1 MKRIAGCLL
10 APLLAFQF
18 ANAEDADARKRAGLD
33 FFEAKIR
40 PVLVER
46 CYSCH
51 STKAAT
57 ENKLKG
63 GLLLDSRD
71 GARRGGDTGP
81 AVVPGD
87 VDKSLL
93 IETLGYESS
102 IQMPPDGKLPEA
114 IVTDFVK
121 WIKIG
126 APDPRDGT
134 ATVPK
139 KEIDIE
145 AGRQLWSF
153 QPLEPTAPPAVDHAA
168 WVRTPI
174 DRFIR
179 KRQEEAGIAPNGVA
193 DLQTLIRRAHYD
205 LIGLPP
211 TPEDVTNFVAAAQ
224 QDFQSAY
231 DALVDRLLAS
241 EHFGERWARHWLD
254 IARFA
259 ESNGYAFDKDRPNA
273 FRYRDFVIRA
283 FNDDMPYDRFVRLQ
297 LAGDL
302 LADLNVKTA
311 AEARQA
317 TNLVAAT
324 GFLVAGPF
332 TTQQTQKERERSRY
346 QQLDDMVHTLGTS
359 LLGLTLG
366 CSRCHSHK
374 YDPLPMYDYYRLA
387 SCFADVGFS
396 NTGVNSKP
404 EEHRIAQAKFNTVYS
419 PLVAARAAFEKEHL
433 PARFEAWFNTR
444 SERPASPEIQPWQH
458 VGPFGAEG
466 ADQAFD
472 TVFPPEKGVDLTA
485 AYPPGITWKE
495 QPTWKDGTVHR
506 TLTGTTAAN
515 YLFRVIETE
524 VAQEIGVSL
533 GSGDAIKLW
542 INGKE
547 ILAKK
552 IERKVAF
559 GQERIQLPL
568 QAGRNE
574 LLLKIVNF
582 EGSSG
587 FYFKSMSE
595 RPPEDVAELLAA
607 PQAEWKEPERKK
619 VLDWYKQLDPVWR
632 DLHTAVLTHAEHS
645 PKPELTLTYAA
656 KNQGETYRFG
666 DDTYK
671 VYHIRRG
678 NPDAKDKEARPGF
691 LQVLMPAD
699 QRERVWFTS
708 AGTQPSDQAGTQA
721 SGQGSAPDSPA
732 KPARIALADWL
743 TDVDDG
749 AGHLLARVI
758 VNRLWHHHFGRGIVS
773 TCSDF
778 GTRGEKPTHPQLLD
792 WLALELVR
800 GGWRLKPIHRLIVTS
815 SAYMQAG
822 GSMERAAKI
831 DPENLL
837 CWRRPP
843 RRLEAEIIR
852 DALLEVGGTLDRSMY
867 GKGSLDLKTPRRSI
881 YLTVKRSQLIRM
893 LQLFDAPDTMQGI
906 GFRQES
912 TVAPQALA
920 MLNSPM
926 VREVAT
932 RFAAEARPDSTA
944 SLTESIDRAYRIA
957 LGRSPDTDE
966 LAAMETFIHLQRE
979 SRGDG
984 VLPPRSPPG
993 DGVLPPRSPQGD
1005 EEKASELAFLDFC
1018 HLVLCMNEFVY
1029 VD

>member
-1 MKRIAGCLL
+1 MKRMGGCLV
-10 APLLAFQF
+10 AALLACQF
-18 ANAEDADARKRAGLD
+18 ASAADVTSAGADAAKRAGLD
-33 FFEAKIR
+33 FFESKIR

-51 STKAAT
+51 SAKAAT
-57 ENKLKG
+57 EKKLRG

-71 GARRGGDTGP
+71 GTRKGGDTGP

-87 VDKSLL
+87 VAKSLL
-93 IETLGYESS
+93 IETLQYESS

-114 IVTDFVK
+114 ILADFIH
-121 WIKIG
+121 WIEIG

-134 ATVPK
+134 ANPAPNNTQAE
-139 KEIDIE
+139 EIDIE

-153 QPLEPTAPPAVDHAA
+153 QPLEPTAPPEVKHAA

-174 DRFIR
+174 DHFVR
-179 KRQEEAGIAPNGVA
+179 KRQEDAGIAPNGIA
-193 DLQTLIRRAHYD
+193 DLQTLIRRVHYD
-205 LIGLPP
+205 IIGLPP
-211 TPEDVTNFVAAAQ
+211 GPEDVAKFVAAAQ
-224 QDFQSAY
+224 QDFQSTY
-231 DALVDRLLAS
+231 DALVDRLLES
-241 EHFGERWARHWLD
+241 QHFGERWARHWLD

-283 FNDDMPYDRFVRLQ
+283 FNADMPYDRFVRLQ

-302 LADLNVKTA
+302 VADVNVKTT
-311 AEARQA
+311 AESLQA
-317 TNLVAAT
+317 THLIAAT

-332 TTQQTQKERERSRY
+332 TTQQTEKERERSRY

-374 YDPLPMYDYYRLA
+374 YDPLPMHDYYRLA

-396 NTGVNSKP
+396 NTAVNAKP
-404 EEHRIAQAKFNTVYS
+404 EAHREAQAKFNTVYG
-419 PLVAARAAFEKEHL
+419 PLVAARGAFEKEHL
-433 PARFEAWFNTR
+433 GTRFEAWFE
-444 SERPASPEIQPWQH
+444 SHSQRPAPPEIQPWQH
-458 VGPFGAEG
+458 VGPFTVQGFDE
-466 ADQAFD
+466 AFD
-472 TVFPPEKGVDLTA
+472 TAFPPEAAFPEAGVDLTA
-485 AYPPGITWKE
+485 SYRGGNLKWKE
-495 QPTWKDGTVHR
+495 QKDWKDGAVHR
-506 TLTGTTAAN
+506 TLTGTKAAN

-524 VAQEIGVSL
+524 VAQEVDVSL

-542 INGKE
+542 LNGKP
-547 ILAKK
+547 IVAKK
-552 IERKVAF
+552 VKRAATAE
-559 GQERIQLPL
+559 QEHVQLQL

-574 LLLKIVNF
+574 LLLKIVNLD
-582 EGSSG
+582 GPSG

-595 RPPEDVAELLAA
+595 RPPEDVAKLLAA

-619 VLDWYKQLDPVWR
+619 VHDWFKQFDPVWR
-632 DLHTAVLTHAEHS
+632 DLQNAVAIHAQQS
-645 PKPELTLTYAA
+645 PKPELTQIYAA
-656 KNQGETYRFG
+656 RKEGETYRFG

-671 VYHIRRG
+671 VYHVLRG
-678 NPDAKDKEARPGF
+678 NPDNKEGEARPGF
-691 LQVLMPAD
+691 LQVLMPAE
-699 QRERVWFTS
+699 QRESVWFAS
-708 AGTQPSDQAGTQA
+708 AR
-721 SGQGSAPDSPA
+721 APDSPAQGASAQGASA

-743 TDVDDG
+743 TDVDSG

-815 SAYMQAG
+815 STYMQAG
-822 GSMERAAKI
+822 GITDHAANV
-831 DPENLL
+831 DPANLL
-837 CWRRPP
+837 WWRRPP

-852 DALLEVGGTLDRSMY
+852 DALLAVGGTLDRSMY
-867 GKGSLDLKTPRRSI
+867 GTGTLDPKTPRRSI

-893 LQLFDAPDTMQGI
+893 LQLFDTPGTMQGI
-906 GFRQES
+906 GVRQES

-926 VREVAT
+926 LRQVAT
-932 RFAAEARPDSTA
+932 RFASRARPDPAA
-944 SLTESIDRAYRIA
+944 SLPESIDRAFRIA
-957 LGRSPDTDE
+957 LTRPPESYE
-966 LAAMETFIHLQRE
+966 LAAMETFIHRQAE
-979 SRGDG
+979 SR
-984 VLPPRSPPG
+984 G